1 MAFEERYYREELD
14 YLRQLGKLLAQEKPH
29 LAHFLAEKEGDP
41 DVERLMEAFAFMS
54 GSLRQKL
61 EDEFPEFTHG
71 LIRMLWANYLRPVPA
86 MTVIAYEPKTDQL
99 KVPVQVCRNELI
111 RSRSEKS
118 SLTAQKVLP
127 DNRFFRSLPFH
138 AGARYLAATT
148 AHSRYPQR
156 QQSER
161 RHHRYQFYRR

>member
-1 MAFEERYYREELD
+1 MTFCWTIINAIVWSDLLLAFEERYYREELD

-111 RSRSEKS
+111 KSRSES
-118 SLTAQKVLP
+118 LP
-127 DNRFFRSLPFH
+127 DCSRCCLTIMIKSFLP
-138 AGARYLAATT
+138 
-148 AHSRYPQR
+148 
-156 QQSER
+156 
-161 RHHRYQFYRR
+161 

>member
-99 KVPVQVCRNELI
+99 K
-111 RSRSEKS
+111 
-118 SLTAQKVLP
+118 SL
-127 DNRFFRSLPFH
+127 FRSVVMN
-138 AGARYLAATT
+138 
-148 AHSRYPQR
+148 
-156 QQSER
+156 
-161 RHHRYQFYRR
+161 